1 MPKNSEED
9 KKQQL
14 NILVFKQHLL
24 TLQSGYGAATPLKK
38 RYVGI
43 VGLDGEL

>member
-14 NILVFKQHLL
+14 NILVFKQHVL
-24 TLQSGYGAATPLKK
+24 TRQSRHEAAIPLKK

-43 VGLDGEL
+43 VGLDGDL

>member
-14 NILVFKQHLL
+14 NILGFKQHLL
-24 TLQSGYGAATPLKK
+24 TRQSGYETPVLLTK
-38 RYVGI
+38 RYVEI
-43 VGLDGEL
+43 VGLDADL